1 MFMTQRILRRLGVAT
16 VGLAAAVATH
26 AQPTIPAEFK
36 TGGFAI
42 GAQAYTFKNFSLFEA
57 IQKAAQTG
65 GKVIE
70 LGTKQGL
77 SQAEPGVIFNH
88 DSPDDVLAKVKAM
101 LAEHNLKAVNYGV
114 VPIPTD
120 EAGARKIFEFAK
132 KMGMRAITT
141 ESTESI
147 DTIEKLVKEYDIAV
161 GYHNHARKEKEPNY
175 KVWDPNYLAEL
186 FKGRDPRIGAAPD
199 TGHWCTSNL
208 KPVESLRILKGRII
222 SVHLKDKLAFGP
234 SHDVP
239 YGEGV
244 GDIKRCLDEL
254 KAQGFQ
260 GNIAIEYEYNWDNN
274 VPDVMK
280 CIDFVRNYGGGQNAV
295 KKPAQGAK
303 ANN

>member
-1 MFMTQRILRRLGVAT
+1 MTLRILRCLGAAT
-16 VGLAAAVATH
+16 VGLAATVATH
-26 AQPTIPAEFK
+26 AQPAIPDEYK

-42 GAQAYTFKNFSLFEA
+42 GAQAYTFKNFSVFEA
-57 IQKAAQTG
+57 IEKTAQAG
-65 GKVIE
+65 GSVIE
-70 LGTKQGL
+70 LSTKQRL

-88 DSPDDVLAKVKAM
+88 DSPDDVLAKVKAK
-101 LAEHNLKAVNYGV
+101 LAEHHTKAVNYGV

-132 KMGMRAITT
+132 KMGLRAIMT
-141 ESTESI
+141 ESTGSI
-147 DTIEKLVKEYDIAV
+147 DIIEKLVKEYDIAV
-161 GYHNHARKEKEPNY
+161 GYHNHERKEKESNY

-186 FKGRDPRIGAAPD
+186 FKGRDSRIGASPD

-222 SVHLKDKLAFGP
+222 SVHLKDRLAFGP

-244 GDIKRCLDEL
+244 GDIKGCLDEL

-260 GNIAIEYEYNWDNN
+260 GNIAIEYEYNWNNN
-274 VPDVMK
+274 VPEVTK
-280 CIDFVRNYGGGQNAV
+280 CIDFVRNYGGGQNPV
-295 KKPAQGAK
+295 KKPAKGAK